1 MKIKNAKLFQ
11 LFKNCMH
18 VANCKI
24 KNKKVV
30 WSHRWRFF
38 PLFFANSST
47 RIISPL
53 LCVFS
58 PQFFFFPEGERRKGW
73 VSGRTSPPH
82 PHPTL
87 QSGFYGHSIFCRAVS
102 SFSDELMCSVNP
114 VRWLPPYS
122 GGYANTSKPEHFRP
136 IHGPRQHTFH

>member
-1 MKIKNAKLFQ
+1 MWQIAKLKISK
-11 LFKNCMH
+11 LFG
-18 VANCKI
+18 AI
-24 KNKKVV
+24 GED
-30 WSHRWRFF
+30 FF
-38 PLFFANSST
+38 PSSLQ
-47 RIISPL
+47 IPL
-53 LCVFS
+53 LGLFLLFYVFFPS
-58 PQFFFFPEGERRKGW
+58 IFFFFFSEGERRKGW

-102 SFSDELMCSVNP
+102 SFSEELMCSVNP